1 MPNYASL
8 HKYELTAAIEAATD
22 DATLDAIDEDLAR
35 EGWTPEGVIRSRIT
49 ARHAEL
55 AAVLQQPLQQP
66 AA

>member
-8 HKYELTAAIEAATD
+8 HKHEIAAAVEAAPD

-35 EGWTPEGVIRSRIT
+35 EGWTTNGIIRSRIA

-55 AAVLQQPLQQP
+55 AATLQQP